1 MFDQVLVLVLHFTL
15 PVISAHRASVG
26 WRGRRGHFASLASHR
41 SVAFEVLVL
50 DLHLDLDTID
60 VSLTVD
66 VFALHLTVIAPSAFA
81 SATLASNALEVTSFG
96 ESVHL
101 EVDEITS
108 VFNILAFPFVSTHRA
123 HRSLG
128 ASIRASP
135 EVHAA
140 AVVVLAREHASVA
153 LLRTFM
159 LRAIIS
165 AFVGLTALRAL
176 ATVLTALR
184 VFTTVTTA
192 LRALA
197 IFAHHAVTLE
207 VLVFDIGLDLHDN
220 AVLFVVAGFLAVFTA
235 SVVTAFRSFRAAVVS
250 AVFTALGAAPAI
262 VTAVAFTAL
271 WKGNASPR
279 FVTIATAVP
288 GVFTALRALATVL
301 TWLRALATVLTALRA
316 LAVFAHHAVT
326 LHVFVLDVSLD
337 LNTDGIFFAVAGF
350 LALFAVWVVTS
361 FRALRAVFVPAVLTA
376 FRAAPTVVRALVT
389 AFGTAPAVFTAIV
402 PAVFTTF
409 GAAPAVFTA
418 VTFTALVA
426 AFRAAPSVFTAVV
439 PAVFTALR
447 AAPTVVRALVA
458 AFRAAPAAIRALVT
472 ALRAFVTALR
482 AATGEAPGVFRVWT
496 AIVTAFRAV
505 GMALGAAVAVLAF
518 HAFALHVLVFDVGFH
533 LHNNGVVLAVT
544 GFFHVAVF
552 WAVVSAFR
560 ALGAAFSAV
569 VAATALRA
577 AITASRKAPRVI
589 AAAIIT
595 AFRAVT
601 TTALGAAVA
610 VLTHHAVTLE
620 VLVFDIGIH
629 LNADCIVFT
638 VSCLC
643 LHRTLWQWPMAAIA
657 AVPAVIPGA

>member
-197 IFAHHAVTLE
+197 IFAHHAVPLE
-207 VLVFDIGLDLHDN
+207 VLVFDVGLDLDDN

-235 SVVTAFRSFRAAVVS
+235 SVVTALRAFRAAVVS

-271 WKGNASPR
+271 WKGNPSPR

-301 TWLRALATVLTALRA
+301 TRPRAVATVLTALRA
-316 LAVFAHHAVT
+316 LAIFAHHAVT

-337 LNTDGIFFAVAGF
+337 LDTDGIFFAVAGF

-361 FRALRAVFVPAVLTA
+361 FRALGAVFVPAVLTA

-389 AFGTAPAVFTAIV
+389 AFRAAPAVFTAFV

-409 GAAPAVFTA
+409 GAAPAVLTA

-426 AFRAAPSVFTAVV
+426 AFRAAPAVFTAVV
-439 PAVFTALR
+439 PAVFTTLR

-496 AIVTAFRAV
+496 AMFRAV
-505 GMALGAAVAVLAF
+505 SLALGAAFAVLAF

-533 LHNNGVVLAVT
+533 LHNNGVVLSVT

-552 WAVVSAFR
+552 WAVMSAFR
-560 ALGAAFSAV
+560 ALGASFSAV
-569 VAATALRA
+569 VTATALRA
-577 AITASRKAPRVI
+577 AITASREAPRVV

-601 TTALGAAVA
+601 TVLWAA
-610 VLTHHAVTLE
+610 
-620 VLVFDIGIH
+620 F
-629 LNADCIVFT
+629 
-638 VSCLC
+638 
-643 LHRTLWQWPMAAIA
+643 
-657 AVPAVIPGA
+657 